1 MFFKKTKRFLPLRDL
16 PSTNFANLSVTIG
29 LYAGMPEALKGHGG
43 GGGRHCLKG
52 TSSRT
57 ISSRNCR

>member
-43 GGGRHCLKG
+43 GAD
-52 TSSRT
+52 
-57 ISSRNCR
+57 IV